1 VSSKKLLFQGIDN
14 FFFGSDSAPHLK
26 KAKFTEFCCA
36 GVYSTKYAISNILE
50 FFWLNKKTANLN
62 KFLTINGS
70 NHYDLD
76 FDKIVLSYKRN
87 KKSKF
92 QKFTKFEDDFLIN
105 YNHYNNL
112 WTQV

>member
-1 VSSKKLLFQGIDN
+1 MKLHFCSISSASRCFRRIQK
-14 FFFGSDSAPHLK
+14 APH
-26 KAKFTEFCCA
+26 
-36 GVYSTKYAISNILE
+36 
-50 FFWLNKKTANLN
+50 KKTANLN

-76 FDKIVLSYKRN
+76 FDKKVLSYKRN